1 MKKLLTPLLILSLL
15 VLLQGC
21 ANNRTINEG
30 DLLYSVMSSKTFS
43 NGSYKGELKDGFPHG
58 NGTLTYSDGN
68 KYVGEFRYN
77 TLNGKGTLT
86 YSNGNKYVGE
96 FKDSALNG
104 KGTMTYTD
112 GREYVGEFKNGKENG
127 QGTMTYDRE
136 YVGEFNPVLVSY
148 KHAGEWK
155 NAKADGTGTLTY
167 ASGVKYVGDFVG
179 GFYRG
184 SFHGKGTLTYPN
196 GDKYSGSFDM
206 GWNEQITIYNGFAK
220 GVYNYADGRKYEGE
234 IRHKSP
240 HGKGTMTFPDG
251 KIQSGVWDDGNY
263 LYDLAEQQEREKQK
277 KEAQLAAQIA
287 AQKQR
292 IASQKQRILSKLKP
306 YMDDCQNIGF
316 KVDSKKYR
324 ECIVES
330 I

>member
-1 MKKLLTPLLILSLL
+1 MKKLITPLLIISLL
-15 VLLQGC
+15 ALLQGC
-21 ANNRTINEG
+21 AGNRTINEG

-58 NGTLTYSDGN
+58 NGTLTYSNGN

-96 FKDSALNG
+96 FKDNALNG
-104 KGTMTYTD
+104 KGTMTYAD
-112 GREYVGEFKNGKENG
+112 GGKYIGEFKDGDRHGN
-127 QGTMTYDRE
+127 GTM
-136 YVGEFNPVLVSY
+136 
-148 KHAGEWK
+148 
-155 NAKADGTGTLTY
+155 
-167 ASGVKYVGDFVG
+167 
-179 GFYRG
+179 
-184 SFHGKGTLTYPN
+184 TYPN

-306 YMDDCQNIGF
+306 YMEDCQNIGF
-316 KVDSKKYR
+316 KVDTKKYR